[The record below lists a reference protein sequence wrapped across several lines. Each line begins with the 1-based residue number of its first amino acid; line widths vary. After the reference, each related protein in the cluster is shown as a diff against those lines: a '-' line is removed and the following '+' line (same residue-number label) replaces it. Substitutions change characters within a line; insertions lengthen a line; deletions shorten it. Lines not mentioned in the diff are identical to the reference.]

1 MMQTRVITGEWTQGG
16 SGMKTAPYKTN
27 QIHQYDSVVD
37 NVQNPSMY
45 IVFHDVAAYP
55 EYIIRFR

>member
-1 MMQTRVITGEWTQGG
+1 MMQTRVITGEWTKGG
-16 SGMKTAPYKTN
+16 GGLKTAPYKN
-27 QIHQYDSVVD
+27 LIHQYDAVVD

-45 IVFHDVAAYP
+45 IVFHDVAAYS